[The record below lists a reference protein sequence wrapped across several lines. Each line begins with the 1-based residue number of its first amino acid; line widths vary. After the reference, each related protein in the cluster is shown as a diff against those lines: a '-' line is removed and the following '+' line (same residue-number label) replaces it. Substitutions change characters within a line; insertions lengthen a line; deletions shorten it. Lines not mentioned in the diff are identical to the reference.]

1 MFSFTGPTQW
11 NLLPYGL
18 RHSSSKPISS
28 DLRTNLVYLLDAL
41 CVCLCVS
48 VIQNVC
54 VCLRVCEVTG
64 CSSRITAT
72 KAKKDVDQEVLLYSF
87 LAAVL
92 KHG

>member
-1 MFSFTGPTQW
+1 MRAPVCVCIGEEEEEE
-11 NLLPYGL
+11 
-18 RHSSSKPISS
+18 RE
-28 DLRTNLVYLLDAL
+28 